1 MTSPAVA
8 DVRFASPDD
17 GWAIRLDDVAVRYR
31 VPQGRVTSLKE
42 YVLGRAAGA
51 RRPVEVAA
59 LRGVTLEVA
68 RGQAIGVIGPNGSG
82 KSTLLRLIAR
92 VLTPTSG
99 RVRTIGRVAPILDV
113 VGALHPD
120 LTGRENI
127 FLNGAILGM
136 TKRDI
141 QRHFDEIVDFAE
153 VEQFLDTPVKRYS
166 SGMYMRLAFAVAA
179 HLEPEVLV
187 VDEVLAV
194 GDAAFQKKCL
204 GKMGEVA
211 SGGRT
216 VLFVSHNMAAVN
228 RICTSAL
235 LLNHGALIAIGPTSK
250 IVSQYQTSETFSSAI
265 REFNYQEDGLPD
277 AAVYPLR
284 IECSGSDGVSSETF
298 RLTEPITVTV
308 RYLVRKEA
316 LTAPALRVFN
326 EDNAIVFTSHDTST
340 GAYTQLKSPGIY
352 ESTATIQPMLLNEG
366 MYSVLLSINVGV
378 PLQSQVYEPDALTFQ
393 VVEDLTISPLRQV
406 YTGPVAGIVRPELNW
421 RTHGPTPV

>member
-1 MTSPAVA
+1 MSDT
-8 DVRFASPDD
+8 
-17 GWAIRLDDVAVRYR
+17 AIRVEGLSKAYQIRHSQARTNYRTLREDLVALARSPLRRGGTGPTRETFWALDDVSFEVKHGEALGII
-31 VPQGRVTSLKE
+31 GRN
-42 YVLGRAAGA
+42 GA
-51 RRPVEVAA
+51 
-59 LRGVTLEVA
+59 
-68 RGQAIGVIGPNGSG
+68 G
-82 KSTLLRLIAR
+82 KSTLLKILSRI
-92 VLTPTSG
+92 TKPTKGTATVYG
-99 RVRTIGRVAPILDV
+99 RVGSLLE
-113 VGALHPD
+113 VGTGFHPE

-393 VVEDLTISPLRQV
+393 VIEDLTISPLRQV